1 MKKYDK
7 KKGQFTLSDT
17 ANKKRQ
23 TVKYNNK
30 INKTKL
36 ITRSI
41 NRIYDNIICITN

>member
-1 MKKYDK
+1 MTKR
-7 KKGQFTLSDT
+7 KGNLLSVT
-17 ANKKRQ
+17 QQIKKRQ
-23 TVKYNNK
+23 TVKFNNK